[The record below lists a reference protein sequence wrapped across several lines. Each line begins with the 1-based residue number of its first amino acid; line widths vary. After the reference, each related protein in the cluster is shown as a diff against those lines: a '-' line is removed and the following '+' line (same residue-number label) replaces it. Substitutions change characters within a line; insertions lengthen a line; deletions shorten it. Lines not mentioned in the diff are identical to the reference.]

1 MPTSGQVPCA
11 FNASDAST
19 AGIPPVSEEE
29 IRRAMRAVF
38 AVCAP
43 ESSMILNVLL
53 DNLLTAS
60 QAGGILRSKLH
71 GLDVGLRKH
80 LRQTWLD
87 GVVMPLA
94 RSRNPLH
101 RAAFS
106 ALPQLRDP
114 RDVSGLLAAVGQ
126 IAGEVPEHTTARD
139 HLDGAVRFLEAL
151 PILMRAVEA
160 LEARTFAQGA
170 GRSRAVGYDSGARDD
185 TLARQVRSVAHEFRK
200 TARKALAP
208 LVVRLA
214 DAIFEAELGA
224 VRSASFARAAPVLR
238 SPPVGGPRKR
248 GLEGPPWRRR
258 LLEGLQ
264 GDIWGGLGEALE
276 TVLRRH
282 PGLEVMEV
290 AVERSGDLS
299 GRARAILAR
308 HGIRFA
314 VATCFDLQLGSMQH
328 RAEDLVG
335 PGHRADRPAWAE
347 VDACLDAHV
356 PPELDTSSFRLMRRI
371 LERDGG
377 DGFVLDAYA
386 EDQLVIACRAGGQ
399 LPADFAD
406 WLVRAADAEG
416 VTLRF
421 AADDGGPPVSE
432 LARVGFAWAEGKE
445 RFFMTRSAA
454 PDPGTGPLP

>member
-170 GRSRAVGYDSGARDD
+170 GRSRVRVVG
-185 TLARQVRSVAHEFRK
+185 
-200 TARKALAP
+200 
-208 LVVRLA
+208 
-214 DAIFEAELGA
+214 
-224 VRSASFARAAPVLR
+224 
-238 SPPVGGPRKR
+238 
-248 GLEGPPWRRR
+248 
-258 LLEGLQ
+258 
-264 GDIWGGLGEALE
+264 
-276 TVLRRH
+276 
-282 PGLEVMEV
+282 
-290 AVERSGDLS
+290 
-299 GRARAILAR
+299 
-308 HGIRFA
+308 
-314 VATCFDLQLGSMQH
+314 AT
-328 RAEDLVG
+328 
-335 PGHRADRPAWAE
+335 
-347 VDACLDAHV
+347 
-356 PPELDTSSFRLMRRI
+356 
-371 LERDGG
+371 
-377 DGFVLDAYA
+377 
-386 EDQLVIACRAGGQ
+386 
-399 LPADFAD
+399 
-406 WLVRAADAEG
+406 
-416 VTLRF
+416 
-421 AADDGGPPVSE
+421 
-432 LARVGFAWAEGKE
+432 
-445 RFFMTRSAA
+445 
-454 PDPGTGPLP
+454 

>member
-1 MPTSGQVPCA
+1 MSPSGHVQYA
-11 FNASDAST
+11 SNAPDASA
-19 AGIPPVSEEE
+19 AGMPSVPEGE
-29 IRRAMRAVF
+29 IRRAMRAVV
-38 AVCAP
+38 AVCPP
-43 ESSMILNVLL
+43 ESGMILNVLL

-60 QAGGILRSKLH
+60 RAGGILRSKLH

-87 GVVMPLA
+87 GVVVPLA
-94 RSRNPLH
+94 RTRNPLH
-101 RAAFS
+101 RAASS

-114 RDVSGLLAAVGQ
+114 RDVSGLLAAVRQ
-126 IAGEVPEHTTARD
+126 IAGEVPEHTTARE

-170 GRSRAVGYDSGARDD
+170 GRSRAVGYNSGARDD
-185 TLARQVRSVAHEFRK
+185 TRARQVRSAAHEFRK
-200 TARKALAP
+200 AARKALAP
-208 LVVRLA
+208 LVLRLA
-214 DAIFEAELGA
+214 DAVFEAELGA
-224 VRSASFARAAPVLR
+224 VRSAAFARAAPVLR

-248 GLEGPPWRRR
+248 GLAGPPWRRR
-258 LLEGLQ
+258 LLDGLQ
-264 GDIWGGLGEALE
+264 GDIWGGFGAALE

-282 PGLEVMEV
+282 PGLEVTEI
-290 AVERSGDLS
+290 AVDRSGDLC
-299 GRARAILAR
+299 GRARAVLTR
-308 HGIRFA
+308 HGVRFA
-314 VATCFDLQLGSMQH
+314 VATCFDLQVGSMRH

-335 PGHRADRPAWAE
+335 PGHRVDQPTWAE

-356 PPELDTSSFRLMRRI
+356 PPELDTASFRLMRHI
-371 LERDGG
+371 LQRDGG

-386 EDQLVIACRAGGQ
+386 EDQLVIACRAGGR
-399 LPADFAD
+399 LPEEFAD
-406 WLVRAADAEG
+406 WLVEAADALG

-421 AADDGGPPVSE
+421 AADDGGPPVAE

-445 RFFMTRSAA
+445 RFFMTRSAV